1 MLQASIITIKLH
13 HTIDIVEQMKR
24 TRLLTRLFWSN
35 KDKLAVGV
43 RGRLAAAYESER
55 RKRKITTSG

>member
-24 TRLLTRLFWSN
+24 TRLFWSN